1 MSVPIHITGHSGRP
15 EIAIST
21 AAGVV
26 TLSLTCLT
34 RKVPRSFTPP
44 RLSVLQGQM
53 GMRPWRA
60 TVCGQVCARAVETKQ
75 TNTREATKRTVL
87 YGIHKHYAV
96 VHGHAQRQQTR
107 ASMRRCGPGI
117 RLYPGSGISWPRWGL
132 LLPSPHH
139 LRYLT
144 IFPDSPKLRVASLAP
159 MSNEI
164 ALSMQPSCHVTAWD
178 FPNLGMLSPMII
190 REKPLSTV
198 QMGNALRRDD
208 HWHRFITSSTLQAS
222 DTLLK

>member
-1 MSVPIHITGHSGRP
+1 MSVPIHTTGHSGRP

-75 TNTREATKRTVL
+75 TNTREATKRTVRYTCTL
-87 YGIHKHYAV
+87 CCRPRPRTTTTDTS
-96 VHGHAQRQQTR
+96 VHEKVWTWYKVIPRIGNLLAT
-107 ASMRRCGPGI
+107 M
-117 RLYPGSGISWPRWGL
+117 GSTSPL
-132 LLPSPHH
+132 PTPSP
-139 LRYLT
+139 
-144 IFPDSPKLRVASLAP
+144 IFDDISG
-159 MSNEI
+159 
-164 ALSMQPSCHVTAWD
+164 QP
-178 FPNLGMLSPMII
+178 
-190 REKPLSTV
+190 
-198 QMGNALRRDD
+198 
-208 HWHRFITSSTLQAS
+208 
-222 DTLLK
+222 